1 MFKQKTYHE
10 TDLIEGCVKQDRLCQ
25 QKLYAL
31 YHKKFYAICLRYTKE
46 IEEAEDMLQEGF
58 VKIFFNIKQF
68 TGSGSFEGWM
78 KRIIINTAIEFYRK
92 KVIMYPVTDFE
103 PEEGTSPEGEVQ
115 IELQAN
121 DLLKMIHELPTGYRT
136 VFNLYAIEGYSHKEI
151 AEMLGIS
158 EGTSKSQLAR
168 ARVILQQQVNDLN
181 KNETKSVRSSNQ
193 ID

>member
-1 MFKQKTYHE
+1 M
-10 TDLIEGCVKQDRLCQ
+10 IEGCVKQDRLCQ
-25 QKLYAL
+25 QKLYEL

-121 DLLKMIHELPTGYRT
+121 DLLKMIQELPTGYRT